1 MESPGSYIRSAAR
14 ATYSEY
20 RSVPIRWRLA
30 GGSAVLT
37 FVILAG
43 FAAVVGILTD
53 RQVRTQFNDQQTA
66 AADHLAGELKQRL
79 RFDGTYFSQNATI
92 SLSDYAGADRAQIRI
107 FDTSNGHPLASQN
120 SFASKQAKAPV
131 QNGLFAMM
139 PAEFN
144 NRPHVESGFL
154 VTQRHV
160 RLKPSN
166 DLVTLV
172 YAVPEDTVD
181 QTLARVQIFLLLGV
195 LGGTVLALLAGLFVS
210 ERAMSPI
217 KELTAAAREI
227 RRTRDPRL
235 RLPHPEAED
244 EIAELAHTLEGMLA
258 ALDAAQSDTQ
268 AMLDR
273 QREFVADA
281 SHELRTPLTSVL
293 ANLDLL
299 AEELDGEQSE
309 TAEAALRSTR
319 RMRRLVGDLL
329 LLARADARRENPR
342 RPTDVGEVVI
352 EAAAELG
359 PMAEHH
365 ELSVSTEPAMVD
377 GVRDEL
383 HRLVLNLM
391 ENALRHTPP
400 GTSVHAGVRR
410 DGDQVVIEVADT
422 GPGIPPELAPR
433 VFERFVR
440 NGRDGGKGS
449 GLGLAIVRSVAQ
461 SHGGTVDLE
470 RPPDGIGVGGT
481 RFVIR
486 LPALGSG
493 SIAGHLVGADVD
505 VDVLDTGELGAP
517 AASPGDGSA
526 RSTGRRAAR
535 AAARATARSGDQ
547 APETSGR
554 TIGRRRS
561 R

>member
-79 RFDGTYFSQNATI
+79 RFDGTYFSQNAAV

-107 FDTSNGHPLASQN
+107 FKASNGERLASQN
-120 SFASKQAKAPV
+120 SFASKQAKAPI
-131 QNGLFAMM
+131 QKGLFAMM
-139 PAEFN
+139 PEQFS
-144 NRPHVESGFL
+144 NRPHAESGYL
-154 VTQRHV
+154 VTERHV

-166 DLVTLV
+166 DLVTLL

-299 AEELDGEQSE
+299 ADELDGEQSE

-342 RPTDVGEVVI
+342 RPTDVGEVVV

-400 GTSVHAGVRR
+400 GTSVHTGVRR
-410 DGDQVVIEVADT
+410 DGDQVVIEVADN
-422 GPGIPPELAPR
+422 GPGIPHELAPR

-440 NGRDGGKGS
+440 DGRDGGKGS

-461 SHGGTVDLE
+461 SHGGTVELE
-470 RPPDGIGVGGT
+470 PPPDGVAEGGT

-493 SIAGHLVGADVD
+493 SIAGHLVGADID
-505 VDVLDTGELGAP
+505 VDVLDTGELGPP
-517 AASPGDGSA
+517 AVSPADGSA
-526 RSTGRRAAR
+526 RSAGRRAAR

-547 APETSGR
+547 PPETSGR

>member
-79 RFDGTYFSQNATI
+79 RFDGTYFSQNATV

-107 FDTSNGHPLASQN
+107 FDPTSGERLASQN
-120 SFASKQAKAPV
+120 SFASKQAKAPI
-131 QNGLFAMM
+131 QQGLFATM
-139 PAEFN
+139 PEQFS
-144 NRPHVESGFL
+144 NRPHVESGYL

-166 DLVTLV
+166 DLVTLL

-258 ALDAAQSDTQ
+258 ALDAAQSDMQ

-299 AEELDGEQSE
+299 ADELDGEQSE

-422 GPGIPPELAPR
+422 GPGIPPDLAPR

-461 SHGGTVDLE
+461 SHGGTVELE
-470 RPPDGIGVGGT
+470 PPPDRIGT

-505 VDVLDTGELGAP
+505 VDVLDTGELGPP
-517 AASPGDGSA
+517 ASTPADGAA
-526 RSTGRRAAR
+526 RSAGRRAAR
-535 AAARATARSGDQ
+535 AAARATARSADPS
-547 APETSGR
+547 PETSGR